1 MQSTRSILGV
11 DMSFLLGF
19 FAGVALCCVSL
30 GIVAIA
36 DLVGW
41 RRSWFGHKK
50 TKVVGKKGNPFQL

>member
-1 MQSTRSILGV
+1 
-11 DMSFLLGF
+11 MSFLLGF